1 MALKFITEES
11 FKTQAKDKKVL
22 ARFDF
27 NVPMDKNNPTK
38 ISDTT
43 RIDEAVPT
51 IKAILEAG
59 AKKVVLMSHF
69 GRPKGKIDMTYSLE
83 PVATYLAE
91 ALGMEVTLT
100 ETALDRGIKTLL
112 GLNES
117 KIVLLQNL
125 RFHPEEEA
133 NDRDFARVL
142 STYGDVFVF
151 DAFGAAHRKHAST
164 YEINAFFKNKAYG
177 GLLLQREVESLD
189 RVTNNPA
196 KPFVAV
202 VGGSKV
208 SDKIKIIEALLISV
222 DKLLIGGAMAY
233 PFLKA
238 KGHTVGNSL
247 CSDEDVSLA
256 KRILGMPSKNKIV
269 LPSDHLVS
277 LTFGGAPI
285 DLGQTN
291 IEEGQIGLDIGP
303 STLANYND
311 YLATAKTVL
320 WNGPMGL
327 FENPVYSKGTMG
339 IAKTLASLQGKAF
352 TLVGGGDSVAAVNQ
366 SGLAPKMSHI
376 STGGGASLEYI
387 ENGTLPGIQAL
398 KFGID

>member
-11 FKTQAKDKKVL
+11 FKNLAKDKKVL
-22 ARFDF
+22 VRFDF
-27 NVPMDKNNPTK
+27 NVPMDKNDPSR
-38 ISDTT
+38 IADTT
-43 RIDEAVPT
+43 RIDEAIPT

-69 GRPKGKIDMTYSLE
+69 GRPKGKIDLQYSLE

-91 ALGMEVTLT
+91 ALEMEVTLT

-133 NDRDFARVL
+133 NDRDFARTL

-177 GLLLQREVESLD
+177 GLLLQREIEALD
-189 RVTNNPA
+189 RVTNNPV
-196 KPFVAV
+196 KPFIAV
-202 VGGSKV
+202 VGGAKV

-238 KGHTVGNSL
+238 KGHTVGKSL
-247 CSDEDVSLA
+247 CSDEDVVLA

-269 LPSDHLVS
+269 LPSDHLCS

-285 DLGQTN
+285 DVGQTN
-291 IEEGQIGLDIGP
+291 IEEEQIGLDIGP
-303 STLANYND
+303 STLVNYND
-311 YLATAKTVL
+311 HLANAKTVI

-327 FENPVYSKGTMG
+327 FENPAFSKGTFG
-339 IAKTLASLQGKAF
+339 IAKTLASLEGKAF
-352 TLVGGGDSVAAVNQ
+352 TLIGGGDSVNAIHQ
-366 SGLAPKMSHI
+366 SGLASKISHI

>member
-1 MALKFITEES
+1 MALKYITDES
-11 FKTQAKDKKVL
+11 FKTLAKDKKVL

-27 NVPMDKNNPTK
+27 NVPMDKKNPSV
-38 ISDTT
+38 IADTT
-43 RIDEAVPT
+43 RIDEALET
-51 IKAILEAG
+51 IQAILDAG
-59 AKKVVLMSHF
+59 AKKVILMSHF
-69 GRPKGKIDMTYSLE
+69 GRPKGKIDMQYSLE
-83 PVATYLAE
+83 PVAKYLAE
-91 ALGMEVTLT
+91 KLGMEVTLT

-133 NDRDFARVL
+133 NDRDFARQL

-177 GLLLQREVESLD
+177 GLLLKREVESLD
-189 RVTNNPA
+189 RITNNPA

-202 VGGSKV
+202 VGGAKV

-238 KGHTVGNSL
+238 RGHTVGKSL
-247 CSDEDVSLA
+247 CTDEDVALA
-256 KRILGMPSKNKIV
+256 RRILGMPSRNKII
-269 LPSDHLVS
+269 LPSDHMAS
-277 LTFGGAPI
+277 LTFGGAPVEI
-285 DLGQTN
+285 GQSN
-291 IEEGQIGLDIGP
+291 IEGDLIGLDIGP
-303 STLANYND
+303 STLQNFND
-311 YLATAKTVL
+311 HLRSAKTVL

-327 FENPVYSKGTMG
+327 FENPAFAKGTFG
-339 IAKTLASLQGKAF
+339 IAKTLAGLDAF
-352 TLVGGGDSVAAVNQ
+352 TLVGGGDSVSAVNQ
-366 SGLAPKMSHI
+366 SGLASKMSHI

>member
-1 MALKFITEES
+1 MALKYITDES
-11 FKTQAKDKKVL
+11 FKALAKDKKVL

-27 NVPMDKNNPTK
+27 NVPMDKKDPTL
-38 ISDTT
+38 IADTT
-43 RIDEAVPT
+43 RIDEAIET
-51 IKAILEAG
+51 IKAILDAG
-59 AKKVVLMSHF
+59 AKKVILMSHF
-69 GRPKGKIDMTYSLE
+69 GRPKGKIDMQYSLE
-83 PVATYLAE
+83 PVATYLAHK
-91 ALGMEVTLT
+91 LGMEVTLT

-117 KIVLLQNL
+117 KIILLQNL
-125 RFHPEEEA
+125 RFHPEEEE
-133 NDRDFARVL
+133 NDREFARIL

-177 GLLLQREVESLD
+177 GLLLKREVESLD
-189 RVTNNPA
+189 RVVKDPV
-196 KPFVAV
+196 KPFVAI
-202 VGGSKV
+202 VGGAKV
-208 SDKIKIIEALLISV
+208 SDKIKIIEALLVSV

-238 KGHTVGNSL
+238 QGHEVGKSL
-247 CSDEDVSLA
+247 CSPEDVILA

-269 LPSDHLVS
+269 LPSDHIAS
-277 LTFGGAPI
+277 KTFGGEPVDVGQVNIAE
-285 DLGQTN
+285 DL
-291 IEEGQIGLDIGP
+291 IGLDVGP
-303 STLANYND
+303 STTAHFND

-327 FENPVYSKGTMG
+327 FENPAYAKGTLG
-339 IAKTLASLQGKAF
+339 IAKTLAGLKDAF
-352 TLVGGGDSVAAVNQ
+352 TLVGGGDSVNAVNQ
-366 SGLAPKMSHI
+366 SGLADKMSHI

-398 KFGID
+398 KYEKT